1 MGIFSQAQK
10 AYLNRGVSAAR
21 ILSRDQAGMTLNY
34 LAQHDVR
41 AHLSRVFGYGNF
53 DVMVLDSE
61 ITFAEQ
67 YTNSKGKD
75 MWAVGARARTQVNI
89 RNFDGEHV
97 ASHIDVAHAVANG
110 PSRGECY
117 DKALKSAASDA
128 MKRACVNLGD
138 AFGLSLYNNQ
148 VSPFVGLT
156 LESAGLVD
164 DTAPVVPD
172 AEETP

>member
-1 MGIFSQAQK
+1 MGIFSQSQK

-41 AHLSRVFGYGNF
+41 AHLSRVFGYGSF

-67 YTNSKGKD
+67 YTNSKGQD
-75 MWAVGARARTQVNI
+75 MWAVGARASTQGNI

-97 ASHIDVAHAVANG
+97 TSHIELAHATANG
-110 PSRGECY
+110 PSRGEGY
-117 DKALKSAASDA
+117 EKDLTYAA
-128 MKRACVNLGD
+128 
-138 AFGLSLYNNQ
+138 
-148 VSPFVGLT
+148 T
-156 LESAGLVD
+156 
-164 DTAPVVPD
+164 
-172 AEETP
+172 